1 MQALAFL
8 KCLGK
13 ALARQVGNLA
23 GLAVAGEVVAEI
35 GQEVWDNWKR
45 QRNERERRAELEAM
59 LHMAAQEFRRQVEEV
74 VREVAAGQPAEVC
87 QQISSFMES
96 VPSLLRRRATA
107 IHQAETLPPDMPLR
121 DARDLVALLSRDR
134 PIPWPATQ
142 EPTVDAA
149 AVAADTT
156 PQVVL
161 TITHGPSTGKEL
173 VLAERSTCIIGR
185 DKDCHLRFPRNK
197 EHQRISRHHCLV
209 EVNLPDVRI
218 RDLDSLN
225 GTWVNGVEI
234 GRRPRGA
241 MPRDQLIAPE
251 HDIKHG
257 DEVRLGRRS
266 GTAIQINVIAPP
278 AAVTEQGGQD
288 GNPVLQAITVSCS
301 RCGRDVTGQPGT
313 NRRGD
318 FICVTCRE
326 GPRQVIDHLLERAAA
341 GEPELAA
348 LRGYALLEEL
358 GQGGM
363 GAVFR
368 ARWVTE
374 GRDVAVKVMLPR
386 VAASPQAARRFLQ
399 EIANTQRL
407 RHPHVVGL
415 AEAGSW
421 RGVFFMILEYCDG
434 RSVAYLMKQR
444 GGKLPLDEAVEIAL
458 QALDGLEY
466 AHNIFGPGKGLVHRD
481 LKPDNIFLS
490 GSGSSRLAKL
500 GDYGL
505 SKAFDDSGLSGATMT
520 GETAGTPHFMCRR
533 QVLAFKEAGPEVD
546 VWALAATLYA
556 MLSGRAPRDFRP
568 DTDPWLVI
576 LETDPI
582 PLCQRN
588 AAVPE
593 RLAAIIDQALR
604 EAPGLH
610 FSSAQALRAALE
622 SAL

>member
-1 MQALAFL
+1 MQVLTFL

-13 ALARQVGNLA
+13 ALARHVGSQP
-23 GLAVAGEVVAEI
+23 AVVKSNDMADIGEET
-35 GQEVWDNWKR
+35 WKNWRKLT
-45 QRNERERRAELEAM
+45 NERERRAELEALLRM
-59 LHMAAQEFRRQVEEV
+59 PSQEFRRQISEV
-74 VREVAAGQPAEVC
+74 VCDVAGDQPSDDC
-87 QQISSFMES
+87 QQIGAFMENMRS
-96 VPSLLRRRATA
+96 RLQRKANA
-107 IHQAETLPPDMPLR
+107 INQPLTFSGNLPLR
-121 DARDLVALLSRDR
+121 DARDLTALFFGGE
-134 PIPWPATQ
+134 PISWPATQ
-142 EPTVDAA
+142 AAPATLPTV
-149 AVAADTT
+149 T
-156 PQVVL
+156 PAQVIL
-161 TITHGPSTGKEL
+161 TITHGPSSGKTL
-173 VLAERSTCIIGR
+173 VLGARSTCIIGR
-185 DKDCHLRFPRNK
+185 DKDCHLQFPRNK

-241 MPRDQLIAPE
+241 TPRPTPISE
-251 HDIKHG
+251 HEIKHG

-266 GTAIQINVIAPP
+266 GTAIQFSVPAP
-278 AAVTEQGGQD
+278 ASFAETERAGQD
-288 GNPVLQAITVSCS
+288 GNPAPQLIAASCS
-301 RCGRDVTGQPGT
+301 RCGGDVTGQPGT

-318 FICVTCRE
+318 FICTACRE

-341 GEPELAA
+341 GEPELAT

-363 GAVFR
+363 GAVYR
-368 ARWVTE
+368 ARRVSANH
-374 GRDVAVKVMLPR
+374 DVAIKIMLPR
-386 VAASPQAARRFLQ
+386 VAASPQSVRRFLQ
-399 EIANTQRL
+399 EIANMQRL
-407 RHPHVVGL
+407 RHPHVVSL

-421 RGVFFMILEYCDG
+421 RGMFFMVLQYCDG
-434 RSVAYLMKQR
+434 GSVSDLRKQR
-444 GGKLPLDEAVEIAL
+444 GDKLPVDEAVEITL

-466 AHNIFGPGKGLVHRD
+466 AHSIFGPGKGLVHRD
-481 LKPDNIFLS
+481 LKPDNIFLA

-556 MLSGRAPRDFRP
+556 MLCGKAPRDFRP
-568 DTDPWLVI
+568 ETDPWLVI
-576 LETDPI
+576 LETDPV
-582 PLCQRN
+582 PLRQRN
-588 AAVPE
+588 SAVPE
-593 RLAAIIDQALR
+593 RLASVIDLALR

-610 FSSAQALRAALE
+610 FNSAAAFRAALE
-622 SAL
+622 SSL